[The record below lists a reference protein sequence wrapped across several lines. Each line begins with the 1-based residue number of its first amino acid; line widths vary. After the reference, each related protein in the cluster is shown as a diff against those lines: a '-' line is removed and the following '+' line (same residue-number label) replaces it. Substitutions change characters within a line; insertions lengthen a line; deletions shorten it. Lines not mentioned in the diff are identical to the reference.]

1 MIRLIMAIVST
12 LVEEAALVAVVMLG
26 LPALGVHLPLLALFV
41 LMVGWAA
48 VSVLTYR
55 LGSRALKRKLVAR
68 LPSLVGCEGQAVTP
82 VAEEGMVK
90 IKGELWCAHSVS
102 GMIKPGEVVEVVG
115 QENMKLMVRPR
126 TVKSSAE
133 TK

>member
-1 MIRLIMAIVST
+1 MFRLIMAIVST
-12 LVEEAALVAVVMLG
+12 LVEEAAIVAVVMLG
-26 LPALGVHLPLLALFV
+26 LPALGVQLPLAALFV

-55 LGSRALKRKLVAR
+55 LGSRALKRELVAG

-82 VAEEGMVK
+82 LAAEGMVK
-90 IKGELWCAHSVS
+90 IKGELWSAQSVS
-102 GMIKPGEVVEVVG
+102 GMIKPGEAVEVVG
-115 QENMKLMVRPR
+115 QENLKLLVRPC